1 MKSKLSVFDRVA
13 LALIAAATAVTAGL
27 YPRLPAQIPVHFD
40 LYGRADGFLPKAV
53 GAPLLIVIAAF
64 VWAFVRYG
72 ARLLP
77 ASARERYEQSPMEVA
92 GLLSAA
98 FMVGLQFCVLS
109 AALSDGA
116 FGRGF
121 AVLLGA
127 FWVLMGLL
135 FPRLRRNPFVGIR
148 VRWTMQSDENWA
160 RTHRFAGQCFVLA
173 GVVAL
178 LSAAA
183 GSVALAIVA
192 VLFSAL
198 VPVVYSWRMA
208 K

>member
-1 MKSKLSVFDRVA
+1 MNKGLSLWDRVA
-13 LALIAAATAVTAGL
+13 LALIAVATAVTAAL
-27 YPRLPAQIPVHFD
+27 YPKLPAQIPVHFD
-40 LYGRADGFLPKAV
+40 LYGRADGFLPKAI
-53 GAPLLIVIAAF
+53 GAPLLLVVAAF

-77 ASARERYEQSPMEVA
+77 EAARARYEQSPMEIT
-92 GLLSAA
+92 GLLSSA

-109 AALSDGA
+109 AAMSDGS

-121 AVLLGA
+121 ALLLGA

-148 VRWTMQSDENWA
+148 VRWTLQSDENWA
-160 RTHRFAGQCFVLA
+160 RTHRFAGQSFVVA

-178 LSAAA
+178 IAALA
-183 GSVALAIVA
+183 GSVAVAIVA
-192 VLFSAL
+192 VLASTF
-198 VPVVYSWRMA
+198 VPIVYSWRMKA
-208 K
+208 